1 MRNCSIKFGEKMI
14 RQFFREN
21 DVMCMIRA
29 HEVQESGYDF
39 INWGEEHKFP
49 DIMTI
54 FSAPNYCG
62 GRNKGAIA
70 YIEVMAD

>member
-39 INWGEEHKFP
+39 INWGE
-49 DIMTI
+49 
-54 FSAPNYCG
+54 
-62 GRNKGAIA
+62 
-70 YIEVMAD
+70 